1 METSGQLQALR
12 HLGADRAQGFLWSPA
27 LPEHSLAEWLRE
39 HASRFPTSG
48 PVERRA
54 APRVEVAPGSDEERI
69 LQLHD
74 EGASLHTVAAALNAE
89 GRRTPAGVRW
99 HTRSVA
105 RVIAALRPPG

>member
-1 METSGQLQALR
+1 MTWL
-12 HLGADRAQGFLWSPA
+12 AD
-27 LPEHSLAEWLRE
+27 HSA
-39 HASRFPTSG
+39 RFATAPR
-48 PVERRA
+48 VERRA
-54 APRVEVAPGSDEERI
+54 APRIVVTPGSDEERI

-105 RVIAALRPPG
+105 RVVAALRPPS